1 MYKMEGWKENIIADF
16 GEVITGSTPST
27 KNMYFW
33 ENGDYPFYSPADF
46 SDKMFCNTTE
56 KHITKAGL
64 MTGRVIYPN
73 CVMVTCIASIGKMA
87 VNTRLGITNQQI
99 NTIAINSDFDYRFI
113 YYLLLLNTV
122 KIKQIAPQTTVPILN
137 KKNFSNLKFYLPS
150 SIDEQGKIANILS
163 TIDSCIDQ
171 TEQLID
177 KYKNIKKG
185 LMNDLLTYGIDEN
198 GTIRNPETHAFLEKN
213 KILVPKEWEVD
224 RFDNLFRFYP
234 TASYSRAELGSDGDF
249 YCVHYGDIHTKY
261 DSFLYADKE
270 NLPTITEKQSIR
282 YMRLVDGDLVMADAS
297 EDYAG
302 VGKSIEVLNVKDKQI
317 IAGLHTLLIR
327 SKNEKFING
336 YRGYIFHNHAVKKL
350 LDDVVTGWKVYS
362 ISKGRLPEIYIPIPT
377 KREQL
382 IIIKTLN
389 AHNDLIVSEQTNLAK
404 LQKLKQG
411 LMTDLLTG
419 KIRVKI

>member
-1 MYKMEGWKENIIADF
+1 MEGWKENIISDF
-16 GEVITGSTPST
+16 GEVVTGSTPST
-27 KNMYFW
+27 KNNQFW

-46 SDKMFCNTTE
+46 SDKMFCDVTE

-64 MTGRVIYPN
+64 LTGRVIYPN
-73 CVMVTCIASIGKMA
+73 SVMVTCIASIGKMA
-87 VNTRLGITNQQI
+87 VNTSLGITNQQI
-99 NTIAINSDFDYRFI
+99 NTIVINSDFDFRFV

-122 KIKQIAPQTTVPILN
+122 KIRQIAPQTTVPILN
-137 KKNFSNLKFYLPS
+137 KKSFSNLKFYIPS
-150 SIDEQGKIANILS
+150 SINEQSKIASILC
-163 TIDSCIDQ
+163 TVDNCIDQ
-171 TEQLID
+171 TEQLIA
-177 KYKNIKKG
+177 KYKNIKQG
-185 LMNDLLTYGIDEN
+185 LMHDLLNYGIDEN
-198 GTIRNPETHAFLEKN
+198 GTIRNPQTHTFVEK
-213 KILVPKEWEVD
+213 KGLMVPEEWEVD
-224 RFDNLFRFYP
+224 KFDNLFRFYP
-234 TASYSRAELGSDGDF
+234 TASYSRAELGVEGDF

-270 NLPTITEKQSIR
+270 NLPTITEKQSNR
-282 YMRLVDGDLVMADAS
+282 YMKLIDGDLVMADAS

-302 VGKSIEVLNVKDKQI
+302 VGKSIEVLNIKDKQI

-327 SKNEKFING
+327 SKNRKFVNG

-389 AHNDLIVSEQTNLAK
+389 AHKNLIESEQTNLAK
-404 LQKLKQG
+404 LQNMKQG
-411 LMTDLLTG
+411 LMADLLTG
-419 KIRVKI
+419 KVRVKI

>member
-1 MYKMEGWKENIIADF
+1 MEGWKENIISDF

-27 KNMYFW
+27 KNNQFW

-46 SDKMFCNTTE
+46 TDRMFCDVTE
-56 KHITKAGL
+56 KCITKAGL
-64 MTGRVIYPN
+64 LSGRAIYPN
-73 CVMVTCIASIGKMA
+73 SVMVTCIASIGKMA
-87 VNTRLGITNQQI
+87 VNTNLGITNQQI
-99 NTIAINSDFDYRFI
+99 NTIVINNDFDFRFI

-122 KIKQIAPQTTVPILN
+122 KIRQIAPQTTVPILN
-137 KKNFSNLKFYLPS
+137 KKNFSDLKFYLPS
-150 SIDEQGKIANILS
+150 SINEQSKIANILS
-163 TIDSCIDQ
+163 TVDTCITQ
-171 TEQLID
+171 TEQLIA
-177 KYKNIKKG
+177 KYKNIKQG
-185 LMNDLLTYGIDEN
+185 LMHDLLTYGIDEN
-198 GTIRNPETHAFLEKN
+198 GTIRNPQTHTFTEKN
-213 KILVPKEWEVD
+213 GLVVPEEWEVD
-224 RFDNLFRFYP
+224 KFDNLFRFYP
-234 TASYSRAELGSDGDF
+234 TASYSRAELGIEGDF
-249 YCVHYGDIHTKY
+249 YCVHYGDIHTKF

-282 YMRLVDGDLVMADAS
+282 YMKLIDGDLVMADAS

-302 VGKSIEVLNVKDKQI
+302 VGKSVEVLNTNDKQI

-327 SKNEKFING
+327 SKNKKFVNG

-389 AHNDLIVSEQTNLAK
+389 AHNNLIESEQTNLAK
-404 LQKLKQG
+404 LQNLKLG
-411 LMTDLLTG
+411 LMEDLLTG
-419 KIRVKI
+419 KVRVKI